1 MADGSLLFDTKL
13 DETGIESGLSSLKK
27 TIAALGIG
35 KMLKD
40 VSQQVWEVGSSFET
54 SFSKASTLFGDVSV
68 DTDNLKSK
76 IVDMSKQTGIS
87 AEELNET
94 LYQAM
99 SAGIPVTEDMGTALA
114 AVQTAAK
121 LSVGGFTSSSTA
133 MSGLT
138 TAINA
143 YGLSADDA
151 SRIADEFILVQ
162 NKGVTTV
169 DELASNMGRAISTG
183 SAYGVNLENLN
194 AAYISLTKGGISTAE
209 STTYLS
215 SMMNELVT
223 VVQMSEKSSRK
234 RQACHFHS

>member
-1 MADGSLLFDTKL
+1 MYKRQ
-13 DETGIESGLSSLKK
+13 GIESGLSSLKK

-35 KMLKD
+35 KVMKD
-40 VSQQVWEVGSSFET
+40 VADQVWNVGSCFET

-68 DTDNLKSK
+68 DTVNLKNK
-76 IVDMSKQTGIS
+76 IAEMSKQTGIS

-99 SAGIPVTEDMGTALA
+99 SAGIPVTEDMATALS

-151 SRIADEFILVQ
+151 SRIADEFIMVQ

-183 SAYGVNLENLN
+183 SAFGVKMC
-194 AAYISLTKGGISTAE
+194 IRD
-209 STTYLS
+209 
-215 SMMNELVT
+215 
-223 VVQMSEKSSRK
+223 RK
-234 RQACHFHS
+234 

>member
-35 KMLKD
+35 KVMKD
-40 VSQQVWEVGSSFET
+40 VADQVWNVGSCFET

-68 DTDNLKSK
+68 DTVNLKNK
-76 IVDMSKQTGIS
+76 IAEMSKQTGIS

-99 SAGIPVTEDMGTALA
+99 SAGIPVTEDMATALS

-151 SRIADEFILVQ
+151 SRIADEFIMVQ
-162 NKGVTTV
+162 NKG
-169 DELASNMGRAISTG
+169 
-183 SAYGVNLENLN
+183 
-194 AAYISLTKGGISTAE
+194 
-209 STTYLS
+209 
-215 SMMNELVT
+215 
-223 VVQMSEKSSRK
+223 
-234 RQACHFHS
+234 